1 MAIMPSNPKAVA
13 ERFET
18 VIQAWETLRPTKTFA
33 GLTLAAFK
41 AQIQPSFDARQRL
54 LELEAE
60 ATAVK
65 VTRDVADRTSNDMAL
80 LVVNAVKGD
89 PLEGENGELYAAMGY
104 IRKAERRSGLT
115 RRTQSN
121 PPSPATNAQN

>member
-1 MAIMPSNPKAVA
+1 MANNPKAVA

-54 LELEAE
+54 LVLEAE
-60 ATAVK
+60 ATAMK
-65 VTRDVADRTSNDMAL
+65 VTREVADRISNDTAL

-89 PLEGENGELYAAMGY
+89 PEEGENGELYAAMGY
-104 IRKAERRSGLT
+104 VRKADRRSGLT
-115 RRTQSN
+115 RRTTANS
-121 PPSPATNAQN
+121 PSPATNTQN

>member
-1 MAIMPSNPKAVA
+1 MPNNPKAVA

-41 AQIQPSFDARQRL
+41 AQIQPSFVARQRL
-54 LELEAE
+54 LELESE
-60 ATAVK
+60 STAIK
-65 VTRDVADRTSNDMAL
+65 VTRDLADRISNETAL
-80 LVVNAVKGD
+80 LVVHAVKGD